1 MAEYFKPVYSDELLH
16 YQVKGAKWG
25 VRRWQNLDGSLT
37 PEGRIHYG
45 IGPARDKD
53 PDLVDP
59 VGKAKADIERLND
72 YDDQWY
78 AAYRNINRYGKEAKS
93 RRKFLESR
101 KTYNERISDAQKRLD
116 LATNAERIYSEKRQ
130 EAFEIAQA
138 RFEKYMQISDE
149 LSSDL
154 SWIDMQMYLET
165 GEAGSKQ
172 TYIDRDEMES
182 LWSELEDAVD
192 TYWYNG
198 LMNHDRALNAN
209 DEYRDKFEM
218 NDSPRGKEAA
228 REQTAKF
235 ALRNVKSP
243 KNITKFTDTLS
254 SGGSI
259 ASSSA
264 TRKILDSIDT
274 GDLVKK
280 YKAGSSKGDEEAE
293 AMALDIAKQLLG
305 SSANAI
311 TDKANNRSAAAVV
324 SRYLTEKALTEA
336 YKDDPDVLDNLWR
349 TNAYYPDSGKAL
361 DDWEKRNGQKWR

>member
-1 MAEYFKPVYSDELLH
+1 MADYLKPVYSDELLH

-59 VGKAKADIERLND
+59 VKTAKADVERVGRL
-72 YDDQWY
+72 YDEVT
-78 AAYRNINRYGKEAKS
+78 AMEKYRASDEKRMKS
-93 RRKFLESR
+93 RRKLFES
-101 KTYNERISDAQKRLD
+101 KKKYDERIAEAKKWYSYDV
-116 LATNAERIYSEKRQ
+116 NAVENLTKEFDKAHSE
-130 EAFEIAQA
+130 AQA

-182 LWSELEDAVD
+182 LWTELEDAVD

-209 DEYRDKFEM
+209 DEYRDNFEM

-235 ALRNVKSP
+235 ALRNVKKP
-243 KNITKFTDTLS
+243 KNIAKFTDALS

-259 ASSSA
+259 ANSSD

-274 GDLVKK
+274 DDLVKK
-280 YKAGSSKGDEEAE
+280 YKTRSSKGDEEAE
-293 AMALDIAKQLLG
+293 GMALYIAKQLLG
-305 SSANAI
+305 SSANII
-311 TDKANNRSAAAVV
+311 TDKASNRSAADVV

-361 DDWEKRNGQKWR
+361 DDWEKRNGRKWP